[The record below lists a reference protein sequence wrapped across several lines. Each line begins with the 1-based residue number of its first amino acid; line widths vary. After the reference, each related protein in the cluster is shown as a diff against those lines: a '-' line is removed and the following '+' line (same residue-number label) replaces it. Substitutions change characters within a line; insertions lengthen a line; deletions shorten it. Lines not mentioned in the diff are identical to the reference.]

1 MSDIIALPMNP
12 GLSTALLTILAYLLG
27 TIPFALIFSKMFGG
41 IDPSRTGNSN
51 PGAAN
56 VFRKVSKKAGI
67 ATGVGDAAKA
77 LIPITIARALDLPVW
92 SWTIIGIAA
101 TLGHC
106 YPFWNR
112 FKGGMGL
119 STGVGMAFAM
129 LPIPCLI
136 VAPAAIAILVVTKNV
151 GWSVGAAGIITL
163 LLAIV
168 LGESIVTSLA
178 AMVGVAISLLKA
190 KVQPMKP
197 VASA

>member
-1 MSDIIALPMNP
+1 M
-12 GLSTALLTILAYLLG
+12 G
-27 TIPFALIFSKMFGG
+27 TIPFALFFSKVFGG
-41 IDPSRTGNSN
+41 IDPRRTGNSN

-67 ATGVGDAAKA
+67 ATGVADAAKA

-92 SWTIIGIAA
+92 SWTVIGIGA

-119 STGVGMAFAM
+119 STGVGMAFAI

-136 VAPAAIAILVVTKNV
+136 VAPVAITILVATKNV

-163 LLAIV
+163 LLAVI
-168 LGESIVTSLA
+168 LGESIATSVA

-190 KVQPMKP
+190 KIQPLKP
-197 VASA
+197 VVTP